1 MLALTKQLL
10 VGYEL
15 LRYGSS
21 LDQLMGKKFD
31 DLQHRDD
38 NDIYFEFATRSSL
51 TNVDGEYKR

>member
-21 LDQLMGKKFD
+21 LEQLMGKKFD